1 MNTIGTLSIH
11 DFAEIFPEGMH
22 LCYIFNDDEERVKT
36 MAKFLA
42 SSLASG
48 QKVLS
53 IVDTV
58 SPQDV
63 RSELEALGVDLSSR
77 ERDIVTVDSE
87 SAYCPH
93 GTFDPDALL
102 DGAVSFCRQAHSDGY
117 KGSRICGD
125 MSWVLR
131 KNVPL
136 SDLLAYEEK
145 VNNYVKI
152 PPCAAICE
160 YDARKF
166 DGATIMD
173 ILRVHPAMIVRGQV
187 VKNPYFMPA
196 QEFLAQYR
204 RRNTGP

>member
-1 MNTIGTLSIH
+1 MENSSSAVAY
-11 DFAEIFPEGMH
+11 DFTKIFPEGMH

-42 SSLASG
+42 SSLATG

-58 SPQDV
+58 SPHDLQK
-63 RSELEALGVDLSSR
+63 ELKALGVDLSATGG
-77 ERDIVTVDSE
+77 DIVTVDNE
-87 SAYCPH
+87 SAYCPG

-102 DGAVSFCRQAHSDGY
+102 DGAISFCKKAHSDGY
-117 KGSRICGD
+117 TGSRICGD

-131 KNVPL
+131 KNVSL
-136 SDLLAYEEK
+136 TDLLAYESK
-145 VNNYVKI
+145 VNTIIKI
-152 PPCAAICE
+152 PPCTAAICE

-173 ILRVHPAMIVRGQV
+173 ILRIHPAMIVRGQV
-187 VKNPYFMPA
+187 VKNPYFTPA
-196 QEFLAQYR
+196 DELLAQR
-204 RRNTGP
+204 KNRQL